1 MRKIGGLVLVLALA
15 ACSPGALDV
24 DDPPEWTRL
33 HSSADWWMSVAVVSA
48 EDRWI
53 VGGTADEGRIL
64 HYDGTAVET
73 VEHGADVQM
82 LNWVHAFG
90 ASDLIAVGNGGGA
103 LVGDGSTWEQVAV
116 PTEADLW
123 GAWGA
128 SANDVWV
135 VGGSEAGPVIL
146 RDTGTGFE
154 PMELPPLDDAVKVLF
169 KVWGSGPDDVF
180 VVGQAG
186 TILHWDGTSLEQMEV
201 DLEQD
206 LIGIWGTGPDRV
218 AVVGGRIA
226 GAIALYDGEGW
237 RTLQPEGLAGLN
249 GVWLRDDSVHV
260 AGVAGTAAVVDF
272 ESGRMAES
280 YFLET
285 IVFLHAI
292 AGTADG
298 VITTVGGDFSTGLG
312 GPFLGQVFEATL
324 EETP

>member
-1 MRKIGGLVLVLALA
+1 MRRIGGLVLAFALA
-15 ACSPGALDV
+15 ACSPGAPDV
-24 DDPPEWTRL
+24 DAVPEWSRV

-64 HYDGTAVET
+64 HYDGSTIQPID
-73 VEHGADVQM
+73 HGAEVQM
-82 LNWVHAFG
+82 LNWVHAFD
-90 ASDLIAVGNGGGA
+90 APDLIAVGNGGGV
-103 LVGDGSTWEQVAV
+103 LIGDGFTWGQVDVA
-116 PTEADLW
+116 TDADLW

-128 SANDVWV
+128 SSSDVWV
-135 VGGSEAGPVIL
+135 VGGGEAGPVIL
-146 RDTGTGFE
+146 RDTGDGFE
-154 PMELPPLDDAVKVLF
+154 PMDLPPLDESVKVLF

-180 VVGQAG
+180 IVGQAG
-186 TILHWDGTSLEQMEV
+186 TILHWDGTALEQMEV

-218 AVVGGRIA
+218 AVVGGRIS
-226 GAIALYDGEGW
+226 GAIALWDGESW
-237 RTLQPEGLAGLN
+237 RTLQPEGMPGLN

-260 AGVAGTAAVVDF
+260 AGVAGSAAVVDF
-272 ESGRMAES
+272 ESGRLGES

-292 AGTADG
+292 AGTPDG

-312 GPFLGQVFEATL
+312 GPFLGQVFEASL
-324 EETP
+324 ESE